1 MSQQLIPSRNV
12 ILHFHLFK
20 NAGTSLDALLKEN
33 FPAQWLTKEFES
45 NKALNHLQLVDWI
58 KQFPETVCF
67 SSHTAKLPPPEIDGV
82 NIFPL
87 IFMRHPIDRIASV
100 YLFEKKQGGDGKWPT
115 IARNTSFK
123 GYLEERLIR
132 SADRQCINFHV
143 ERFASMFPNNIG
155 SEFERAKL
163 AVETLPFVGI
173 VEDYEGSIQRMTEWL
188 KPHFPNFKA
197 NVHRLNTTRDSEL
210 SLENKLEQIQKD
222 VGEEMY
228 GLLEQRNQADL
239 DLYFRGLGATKLN
252 VSE

>member
-1 MSQQLIPSRNV
+1 MSQQLPPCRNV

-33 FPAQWLTKEFES
+33 FPTQWLTKEFES

-58 KQFPETVCF
+58 KQFPEAACF
-67 SSHTAKLPPPEIDGV
+67 SSHTAKLPPPEIEGV

-173 VEDYEGSIQRMTEWL
+173 VEDYEGSIRRMTEWL
-188 KPHFPNFKA
+188 KPHFPSFKA

-210 SLENKLEQIQKD
+210 SLERKLEAIREE
-222 VGEEMY
+222 VGDEIY
-228 GLLEQRNQADL
+228 DLLLEKNFQDL
-239 DLYFRGLGATKLN
+239 SLYDATKILHY
-252 VSE
+252 

>member
-1 MSQQLIPSRNV
+1 MSQLPSSSRNV

-33 FPAQWLTKEFES
+33 FPTQWLTKEFES

-58 KQFPETVCF
+58 KQNPEAVCF
-67 SSHTAKLPPPEIDGV
+67 SSHTAKLPPPKIEGV

-123 GYLEERLIR
+123 GYLEERLIH

-143 ERFASMFPNNIG
+143 ERFASMVPNNVG

-163 AVETLPFVGI
+163 ALETLPFVGI
-173 VEDYEGSIQRMTEWL
+173 VEDYEGSVQRMTQWL

-210 SLENKLEQIQKD
+210 SLENKLEAIREE
-222 VGEEMY
+222 VGDDMY
-228 GLLEQRNQADL
+228 QMLEIKNSADL
-239 DLYFRGLGATKLN
+239 DLYDLN
-252 VSE
+252 FNTN

>member
-1 MSQQLIPSRNV
+1 MSQLPLSSRNV

-33 FPAQWLTKEFES
+33 FPAQWLTKEFDS

-58 KQFPETVCF
+58 KQNPEAICF

-82 NIFPL
+82 NIYPL

-143 ERFASMFPNNIG
+143 ERFASMFPNNVG

-163 AVETLPFVGI
+163 ALETLPFVGI
-173 VEDYEGSIQRMTEWL
+173 VEDYEGSVQRMTQWL

-210 SLENKLEQIQKD
+210 SLERKLEAIREE
-222 VGEEMY
+222 VGLEMFA
-228 GLLEQRNQADL
+228 LLEERNLSDL
-239 DLYFRGLGATKLN
+239 KLYSDF
-252 VSE
+252 VSQIER